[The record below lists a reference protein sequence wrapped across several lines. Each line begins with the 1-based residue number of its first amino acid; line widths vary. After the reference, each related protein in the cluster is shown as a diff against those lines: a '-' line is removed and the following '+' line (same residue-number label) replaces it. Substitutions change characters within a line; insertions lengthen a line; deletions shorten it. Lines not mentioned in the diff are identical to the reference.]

1 MFAQEL
7 PIYDKKY
14 YINFVNYFYNKNS
27 QNVEEDK
34 VFNWLGSKETK
45 WESFYTY
52 NYGQKYRN
60 SEKYLYLGT
69 IIESYK
75 DYGDYSNRYTSTLY
89 KNDNFEIEKSNM
101 VSLQSINKVIDKYK
115 NETEEL
121 EKKLSEERAL
131 NQGVPLKITNKSVT
145 YNSIGIPEANI
156 SFKNL
161 SNKTID
167 ALELTIKC
175 YDSYG
180 RVVKELI
187 SNRDALCNSQNR
199 NIIPGSEEGGT
210 WTLNLFEN
218 TTKIEV
224 IVTSVHY
231 TDGTSWKK
239 IINTKK
245 LKNKANCKSEVFGG
259 GNSVMV
265 ESIIE

>member
-1 MFAQEL
+1 M
-7 PIYDKKY
+7 
-14 YINFVNYFYNKNS
+14 
-27 QNVEEDK
+27 
-34 VFNWLGSKETK
+34 
-45 WESFYTY
+45 
-52 NYGQKYRN
+52 
-60 SEKYLYLGT
+60 YLGT

-187 SNRDALCNSQNR
+187 SNRDAFYAISQNR

-239 IINTKK
+239 
-245 LKNKANCKSEVFGG
+245 
-259 GNSVMV
+259 
-265 ESIIE
+265 